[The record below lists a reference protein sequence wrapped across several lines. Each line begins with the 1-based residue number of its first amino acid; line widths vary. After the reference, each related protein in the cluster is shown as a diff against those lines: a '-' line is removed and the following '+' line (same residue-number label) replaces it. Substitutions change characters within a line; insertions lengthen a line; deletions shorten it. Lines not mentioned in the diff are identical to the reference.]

1 MAASKVTLQSALAP
15 WVRTT
20 ASEVHSQ
27 QSLVRAAR
35 HDPCTERTRFGH
47 AHVTRAALRCPC
59 VPGGLGGNDEPAAHL
74 AAAQLRVERPL
85 FPRLTRATAWRA
97 RLAGARIARARA
109 VGRSASRPQQIV
121 AAQRAAR
128 GLDPTAHRDRAE
140 GCCGAPTSRW
150 DGSVPSQ
157 SRAVRAPRA
166 GSRRSFARRFAQPRY
181 MRRRLDFNAR
191 WPISAAL
198 TRQGCGRA
206 CELRV
211 LWKLSGLS
219 SLASEN
225 LCRSRFRGLE
235 VELAYRNCARIGLFP
250 GSQDRMSPRRSRHAR
265 GRARA
270 ACA

>member
-1 MAASKVTLQSALAP
+1 MAASKVTLQSASTH

-20 ASEVHSQ
+20 ASEDHSQ

-35 HDPCTERTRFGH
+35 HDPRTGCTRFGH
-47 AHVTRAALRCPC
+47 THVARAALRCPC
-59 VPGGLGGNDEPAAHL
+59 VPGGLCGNDEPAAHL
-74 AAAQLRVERPL
+74 AAALLRVERSL

-109 VGRSASRPQQIV
+109 VGRSASRPQQTV

-166 GSRRSFARRFAQPRY
+166 GSKRSFAREFGQPRC
-181 MRRRLDFNAR
+181 MRRRLAVMH
-191 WPISAAL
+191 AL
-198 TRQGCGRA
+198 ADKCSFHASHGCV
-206 CELRV
+206 LSRV
-211 LWKLSGLS
+211 LWKLSRLS

-235 VELAYRNCARIGLFP
+235 VELTYRNCGPIECLRGALARAG
-250 GSQDRMSPRRSRHAR
+250 GGGAAA
-265 GRARA
+265 RARRA
-270 ACA
+270 A

>member
-1 MAASKVTLQSALAP
+1 MAASKVTLQSAATL

-35 HDPCTERTRFGH
+35 HDPRTERTRFGH
-47 AHVTRAALRCPC
+47 THVTRAALRCPC
-59 VPGGLGGNDEPAAHL
+59 VPGGLCGNDEPAAHL
-74 AAAQLRVERPL
+74 AAAQLRVERSL

-109 VGRSASRPQQIV
+109 AGRSASRPQRTV

-166 GSRRSFARRFAQPRY
+166 GSKRSFAHRFGQPRC
-181 MRRRLDFNAR
+181 MRRRLDLMHA
-191 WPISAAL
+191 
-198 TRQGCGRA
+198 GR
-206 CELRV
+206 
-211 LWKLSGLS
+211 
-219 SLASEN
+219 
-225 LCRSRFRGLE
+225 
-235 VELAYRNCARIGLFP
+235 
-250 GSQDRMSPRRSRHAR
+250 
-265 GRARA
+265 
-270 ACA
+270 

>member
-1 MAASKVTLQSALAP
+1 MAASKVTLQSASTP

-35 HDPCTERTRFGH
+35 HDPRTERTRFGH
-47 AHVTRAALRCPC
+47 THVTRAALRCPC
-59 VPGGLGGNDEPAAHL
+59 VPGGLCGNDEPAAHL
-74 AAAQLRVERPL
+74 AAAQLRVERSL

-109 VGRSASRPQQIV
+109 AGRSASRPQRTV

-128 GLDPTAHRDRAE
+128 GLHPTAHRDRAE
-140 GCCGAPTSRW
+140 GYCGAPTSRW
-150 DGSVPSQ
+150 GGSVPSQ

-166 GSRRSFARRFAQPRY
+166 GSKRSFARRFGQPRC

-198 TRQGCGRA
+198 TRRSRLRAVA

-225 LCRSRFRGLE
+225 LCRSRVRGLE

-250 GSQDRMSPRRSRHAR
+250 GSQDVSAALARSSA
-265 GRARA
+265 RARTA
-270 ACA
+270 RA

>member
-1 MAASKVTLQSALAP
+1 MAASKVTLQSAATL

-35 HDPCTERTRFGH
+35 HDPRTERTRFGH
-47 AHVTRAALRCPC
+47 THVTRAALRCPC
-59 VPGGLGGNDEPAAHL
+59 VPGGLCGNDEPAAHL
-74 AAAQLRVERPL
+74 AAAQLRVERSL

-109 VGRSASRPQQIV
+109 VGRSASRPQRTV
-121 AAQRAAR
+121 AAQRAAQ

-166 GSRRSFARRFAQPRY
+166 GSKRSFACRFGQPRY

-198 TRQGCGRA
+198 TRHGCA
-206 CELRV
+206 VARV
-211 LWKLSGLS
+211 SCVYCGS
-219 SLASEN
+219 SRDLAAWLQKIYVEA
-225 LCRSRFRGLE
+225 GLE
-235 VELAYRNCARIGLFP
+235 V
-250 GSQDRMSPRRSRHAR
+250 SK
-265 GRARA
+265 
-270 ACA
+270 

>member
-1 MAASKVTLQSALAP
+1 MAASKVTLQSASTP

-35 HDPCTERTRFGH
+35 HDPRTELARFGH
-47 AHVTRAALRCPC
+47 THVTRAALRCPC
-59 VPGGLGGNDEPAAHL
+59 VPGGLCSNRRASGAPRRRTTTRGTLPLSTPDESHCL
-74 AAAQLRVERPL
+74 A
-85 FPRLTRATAWRA
+85 A

-109 VGRSASRPQQIV
+109 VGRSASRPQQTV

-140 GCCGAPTSRW
+140 GCCGAPASRW

-166 GSRRSFARRFAQPRY
+166 GSKRSFARRFGQPRC
-181 MRRRLDFNAR
+181 MRQRLDFNAR

-198 TRQGCGRA
+198 TRHTAACLSRVSCVYCG
-206 CELRV
+206 
-211 LWKLSGLS
+211 S
-219 SLASEN
+219 SRDLAAWLQKIYVEA
-225 LCRSRFRGLE
+225 GLE
-235 VELAYRNCARIGLFP
+235 V
-250 GSQDRMSPRRSRHAR
+250 SK
-265 GRARA
+265 
-270 ACA
+270 